1 MNNKER
7 QSNFIEKTGGYVR
20 NGGIIAGIIGLLAS
34 WEILAAGVIVAGS
47 GEILR
52 RVGRGNNEQSRN

>member
-7 QSNFIEKTGGYVR
+7 QPGFIEKSGVIAR
-20 NGGIIAGIIGLLAS
+20 NGGIIAGIIGFLAS
-34 WEILAAGVIVAGS
+34 WELLAGGVIVAGG

-52 RVGRGNNEQSRN
+52 RVGKGKNGQSGS

>member
-1 MNNKER
+1 MKEK
-7 QSNFIEKTGGYVR
+7 QPNFIEKTGVYAR

-34 WEILAAGVIVAGS
+34 WEILAVGAIVAGS

-52 RVGRGNNEQSRN
+52 RIGKGKNEQLH

>member
-1 MNNKER
+1 MKER
-7 QSNFIEKTGGYVR
+7 KPETFIENTGRYVR

-34 WEILAAGVIVAGS
+34 WELLAGGAIVAGG

-52 RVGRGNNEQSRN
+52 RIGKGKNEQSGN